1 MRGELVRDLMWGFFF
16 LLLQLAL
23 FRHLSMFGM
32 QIDAV
37 LIYCL
42 YQVNRREHTTAILTC
57 AFFGLMQDA
66 FLDLWGLNLFS
77 KTLTAYILTYFVRA
91 TEEVRMPT
99 IQVFLAVLLAT
110 ILHNLIFLGVAYF
123 SEGHAIQVVFWQHL
137 IGSSLYTAV
146 VATLLHLFHR
156 Y

>member
-1 MRGELVRDLMWGFFF
+1 MRGEFVRNIFWGFLF
-16 LLLQLAL
+16 LLLQLAV
-23 FRHLSMFGM
+23 FRHLSIFGM

-42 YQVNRREHTTAILTC
+42 FQVNRRSRTSAILTC

-66 FLDLWGLNLFS
+66 FLDLWGLHLFS
-77 KTLTAYILTYFVRA
+77 KTLTAYILTFIVRT

-99 IQVFLAVLLAT
+99 IMVLLAVLLST

-123 SEGHAIQVVFWQHL
+123 IESYAVQVLFWQHL
-137 IGSSLYTAV
+137 IGSSIYTAI

>member
-1 MRGELVRDLMWGFFF
+1 MRGELVRDILWGFLF
-16 LLLQLAL
+16 LLLQLAV
-23 FRHLSMFGM
+23 FRHLSIFSM

-42 YQVNRREHTTAILTC
+42 FQINRRDRTTAILTC

-66 FLDLWGLNLFS
+66 FLDLWGLNLFA
-77 KTLTAYILTYFVRA
+77 KTLTAYILTFFVRA

-99 IQVFLAVLLAT
+99 IQVFLAVFLAS
-110 ILHNLIFLGVAYF
+110 ILHNLVFLSVAYF
-123 SEGHAIQVVFWQHL
+123 SESYAVQVLFWQHL
-137 IGSSLYTAV
+137 FGSSFYTAV

>member
-1 MRGELVRDLMWGFFF
+1 MRGELVRDILWGFLF
-16 LLLQLAL
+16 LFLQLAI
-23 FRHLSMFGM
+23 FRHLSIFGM

-42 YQVNRREHTTAILTC
+42 FQINRRNRATAILLC
-57 AFFGLMQDA
+57 AFFGLMQDV

-77 KTLTAYILTYFVRA
+77 KTLTAYILTFFVRV

-110 ILHNLIFLGVAYF
+110 ILHNLVFLGVAYF
-123 SEGHAIQVVFWQHL
+123 SERYAIQVFFWQHL
-137 IGSSLYTAV
+137 FGSSLYTAV

>member
-1 MRGELVRDLMWGFFF
+1 MRGELVRDILWGFVF
-16 LLLQLAL
+16 LLLQLVV
-23 FRHLSMFGM
+23 FRHLSIFGM

-42 YQVNRREHTTAILTC
+42 FQVNRRNRATSILTC

-77 KTLTAYILTYFVRA
+77 KTLTAYVLTFFVRA

-99 IQVFLAVLLAT
+99 IQVFLAVFLAC
-110 ILHNLIFLGVAYF
+110 ILHNLAFLGVAYF
-123 SEGHAIQVVFWQHL
+123 SENYAVQVLFWQHL
-137 IGSSLYTAV
+137 LGSSLYTSV

>member
-1 MRGELVRDLMWGFFF
+1 MRGELVRDILWGFVF
-16 LLLQLAL
+16 LFLQLAI
-23 FRHLSMFGM
+23 FRHLSIFGL

-42 YQVNRREHTTAILTC
+42 FQVNRRDRTAAILMC

-77 KTLTAYILTYFVRA
+77 KTFTAYVLTFFVRA

-99 IQVFLAVLLAT
+99 IQVFLAVFLAS
-110 ILHNLIFLGVAYF
+110 ILHNLVFLGVAYF
-123 SEGHAIQVVFWQHL
+123 SESYAIRVLFWQHL
-137 IGSSLYTAV
+137 FGSSLYTAI